1 MISVVMPIF
10 ELLQQVT
17 LVILMLFLNIFK
29 TSKISCWTFLKEKLT
44 IACLVISF
52 YYKVIKSLE
61 QQSWCLNFDLNS
73 DSAYSFTRDTAQSF
87 LRIWLL
93 LLKKSLTEKCIFCA
107 MRAVEMSKLKL
118 MTVLVKSFQK
128 SLVPLIFW
136 LLFSCSIIKIQ
147 AC

>member
-1 MISVVMPIF
+1 MECEYYKSMISVVMPIF

-61 QQSWCLNFDLNS
+61 
-73 DSAYSFTRDTAQSF
+73 
-87 LRIWLL
+87 
-93 LLKKSLTEKCIFCA
+93 
-107 MRAVEMSKLKL
+107 
-118 MTVLVKSFQK
+118 
-128 SLVPLIFW
+128 
-136 LLFSCSIIKIQ
+136 
-147 AC
+147 